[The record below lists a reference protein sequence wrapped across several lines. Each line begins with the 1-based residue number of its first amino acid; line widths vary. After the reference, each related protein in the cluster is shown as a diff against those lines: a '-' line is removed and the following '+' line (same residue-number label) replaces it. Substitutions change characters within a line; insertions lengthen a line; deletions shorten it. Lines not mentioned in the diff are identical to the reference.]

1 MNLKPGSLGE
11 SQVEWQQ
18 NNDWTSQIHRTALT
32 SKGRQKSQASSR
44 CKVCIHLPVASIL
57 LIRPATRVSRSCP
70 TNLPS
75 TMSWTCR
82 FFPQEV
88 LQSFHVEDQVVWV
101 WDCHLSLC
109 KKSRANNSQ
118 PIILELHPSFLSSQP
133 HPWISPTCI
142 YWTNAWW
149 HLSVMS
155 WKITIIWSLFVVRQ
169 NVLFIQSIQML
180 SWTLD

>member
-82 FFPQEV
+82 FFLKKFSKVSMLKTRSFEFEIVTYLYAKHPEPTTPNQSSWSFTLVFFHPNRIPESHQPASTEQMHDGTSV
-88 LQSFHVEDQVVWV
+88 L
-101 WDCHLSLC
+101 CHE
-109 KKSRANNSQ
+109 KSQ
-118 PIILELHPSFLSSQP
+118 
-133 HPWISPTCI
+133 
-142 YWTNAWW
+142 
-149 HLSVMS
+149 
-155 WKITIIWSLFVVRQ
+155 
-169 NVLFIQSIQML
+169 
-180 SWTLD
+180 